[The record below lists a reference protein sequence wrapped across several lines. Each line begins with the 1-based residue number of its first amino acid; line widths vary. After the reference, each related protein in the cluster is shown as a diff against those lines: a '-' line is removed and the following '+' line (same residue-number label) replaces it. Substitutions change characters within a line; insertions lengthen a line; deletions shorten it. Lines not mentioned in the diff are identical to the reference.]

1 MNILQVI
8 TCYDVKVLL
17 NVAIIGLVA
26 CIISGVILLTFSKD
40 DSNPA
45 IVIKII
51 FLIVLI
57 IGFILIAVGG
67 STRISNPSET
77 KRTYVVTITDNNMFP
92 KLYEQGYTLERQYD
106 MGNVYKITGPIIENE
121 SDYMENGT

>member
-1 MNILQVI
+1 MSILQII
-8 TCYDVKVLL
+8 TCYDVKTLID
-17 NVAIIGLVA
+17 VAIIGFAA
-26 CIISGVILLTFSKD
+26 CVISGVILITFSKD
-40 DSNPA
+40 YSTPA

-51 FLIVLI
+51 SLVVIV
-57 IGFILIAVGG
+57 IGVILIAIGG
-67 STRISNPSET
+67 STRIKNPSET

-121 SDYMENGT
+121 SDYMENGI

>member
-1 MNILQVI
+1 MSILQVI

-17 NVAIIGLVA
+17 EVAIIGMVA
-26 CIISGVILLTFSKD
+26 CVISGVILITLSKD
-40 DSNPA
+40 YSAPA
-45 IVIKII
+45 VVIKII
-51 FLIVLI
+51 FLIVLV
-57 IGFILIAVGG
+57 IGFILIAIGG

-77 KRTYVVTITDNNMFP
+77 KRTYVVTITDNNIFP

>member
-1 MNILQVI
+1 MSILQVI

-17 NVAIIGLVA
+17 DVAIVGFVA
-26 CIISGVILLTFSKD
+26 CVISGVALITFSKD
-40 DSNPA
+40 DSTPA

-51 FLIVLI
+51 SLAVIV
-57 IGFILIAVGG
+57 IGIILIAIGG
-67 STRISNPSET
+67 ATRTTTPSET
-77 KRTYVVTITDNNMFP
+77 KRTYIVTITDNDMYP

-106 MGNVYKITGPIIENE
+106 MGNIYKITGPIIENE

>member
-17 NVAIIGLVA
+17 EVAIIGVVA
-26 CIISGVILLTFSKD
+26 CVISGVILITLSKD
-40 DSNPA
+40 YSAPA
-45 IVIKII
+45 VVIKII
-51 FLIVLI
+51 FLIVLV
-57 IGFILIAVGG
+57 IGFILVAIGG

>member
-17 NVAIIGLVA
+17 EVAIVGIVV
-26 CIISGVILLTFSKD
+26 CVISGVILITLSKD
-40 DSNPA
+40 NSAPA
-45 IVIKII
+45 VVIKII

-57 IGFILIAVGG
+57 IGFILVAIGG

-106 MGNVYKITGPIIENE
+106 MGNIYKITGPIIENE

>member
-1 MNILQVI
+1 MSILQVI
-8 TCYDVKVLL
+8 TCYDVKSLL
-17 NVAIIGLVA
+17 DVAIVGLVA
-26 CIISGVILLTFSKD
+26 CVISGVILITFSKD
-40 DSNPA
+40 NSTPA

-51 FLIVLI
+51 SLVVLV
-57 IGFILIAVGG
+57 IGVILIAIGG

-121 SDYMENGT
+121 SDYVENGT

>member
-1 MNILQVI
+1 MSILQVI

-17 NVAIIGLVA
+17 EVAIVGMVA
-26 CIISGVILLTFSKD
+26 CVISGVILITLSKD
-40 DSNPA
+40 NSAPA
-45 IVIKII
+45 VVIKII
-51 FLIVLI
+51 FLVVLV
-57 IGFILIAVGG
+57 IGFILIAIGG

-77 KRTYVVTITDNNMFP
+77 KRTYVVTITDNNMYP

-106 MGNVYKITGPIIENE
+106 MGNIYKITGPIIENE